1 MSYISWWD
9 FQMVTLKEIK
19 KVFLKG
25 NFKGHLV
32 GNLAGGTK
40 GNWR

>member
-1 MSYISWWD
+1 
-9 FQMVTLKEIK
+9 MVTLKEIK
-19 KVFLKG
+19 IVFLKG
-25 NFKGHLV
+25 NFKGNLS